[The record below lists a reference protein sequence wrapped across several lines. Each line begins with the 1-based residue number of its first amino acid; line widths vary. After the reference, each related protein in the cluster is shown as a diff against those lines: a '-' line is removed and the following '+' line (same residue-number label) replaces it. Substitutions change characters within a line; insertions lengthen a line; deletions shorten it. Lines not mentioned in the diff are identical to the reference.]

1 MNNKNA
7 YEIRLDILKLAHD
20 DLTGQYYQKIDVL
33 RQNADKADTS
43 FDASAITSLFPS
55 TDEVIA
61 RAERLYKFVDAK

>member
-20 DLTGQYYQKIDVL
+20 DLMGQYHHRISILQNEAD
-33 RQNADKADTS
+33 RQQTS
-43 FDASAITSLFPS
+43 MDAGHVTSLYPS

-61 RAERLYKFVDAK
+61 RAERLYKFVDSK

>member
-20 DLTGQYYQKIDVL
+20 DLVGQYHHKIAAL
-33 RQNADKADTS
+33 QNDAEKSNAQFDTQV
-43 FDASAITSLFPS
+43 ITSLFPS

-61 RAERLYKFVDAK
+61 RAERLYKFVDTK